1 MFFLLQL
8 VFLKLTALI
17 FPTSDF
23 RHSVTTPAF
32 HLLLE
37 ALSTPVANLPIIH
50 IGIGLCAIAYEV
62 VLPHFI
68 FRNILKKSNLF
79 FSMSV

>member
-1 MFFLLQL
+1 MQL

-23 RHSVTTPAF
+23 RHPVTTPAF

-37 ALSTPVANLPIIH
+37 ALSTPVANLPIIQ
-50 IGIGLCAIAYEV
+50 IGLGLCAVAYEV
-62 VLPHFI
+62 LLAHV
-68 FRNILKKSNLF
+68 ILRKVS
-79 FSMSV
+79 